1 MTVRY
6 IFQNQSSD
14 ATGSMLQAVQ
24 NGSIGNPLDVTLE
37 AVMLDFKGDFGGG
50 TCKVKVSSLG
60 PFESPIVCVWLNAQ
74 NPDGAAVTTPVISS
88 AGAILLRVPSGSY
101 FTVELTGSTSPNLSV
116 LASGQI
122 KDV

>member
-14 ATGSMLQAVQ
+14 ATGSMLQTVQ
-24 NGSIGNPLDVTLE
+24 HGSAGNPIDVTLE

-60 PFESPIVCVWLNAQ
+60 PFESPIVWLDAQ
-74 NPDGAAVTTPVISS
+74 NPDGAAVTAPVISS
-88 AGAILLRVPSGSY
+88 AGAILLRVPSGAY
-101 FTVELTGSTSPNLSV
+101 FTVELTGSTSPDLSV

>member
-1 MTVRY
+1 
-6 IFQNQSSD
+6 
-14 ATGSMLQAVQ
+14 MLQTVQ
-24 NGSIGNPLDVTLE
+24 HGSAGNPIDVTLE

-60 PFESPIVCVWLNAQ
+60 PFESPIVWLDAQ
-74 NPDGAAVTTPVISS
+74 NPDGAAVTAPVISS
-88 AGAILLRVPSGSY
+88 AGAILLRVPSGAY
-101 FTVELTGSTSPNLSV
+101 FTVELTGSTSANLNV